1 MEVKLDKII
10 LVFFFINFA
19 KSFVNL
25 LSSYDVI
32 FPANT
37 NKIVLMNDKNDRQ
50 NPNNITGKKKINID
64 CITKLLN

>member
-10 LVFFFINFA
+10 FVFFFINFA

-37 NKIVLMNDKNDRQ
+37 NKMVLMDDKNEKQD
-50 NPNNITGKKKINID
+50 PSNINGKKKIKID